1 MTSTP
6 EPSDSTAPAQTL
18 IEHLL
23 ELRRRLLHI
32 IFAALGVFILLMVT
46 PAYRYL
52 YDWVAAPLMDV
63 MPAGTSMIATHVTS
77 PLLVPMEL
85 AFYVSLFVTMPF
97 TLHQVWGF
105 IAPGLYQRE
114 KKLAVPLLTSSVLL
128 FYAGCAFA
136 YFVIFPLLF
145 KFFTSVAPEGVAVM
159 TDIGSY
165 LSFVITLF
173 IAFGVAFEM
182 PVFIILLVMSGL
194 VSHAQ
199 LVRARRY
206 VIVGCFIV
214 AMFITPPD
222 MFSQTLLAIPMCLL
236 YEVGLFCARSI
247 KGRSKDDEE
256 TQDKEDNDQN
266 EQS

>member
-1 MTSTP
+1 MTQTP
-6 EPSDSTAPAQTL
+6 EQPDQEPGSEATSQTL
-18 IEHLL
+18 IDHLL
-23 ELRRRLLHI
+23 ELRRRLLRVI
-32 IFAALGVFILLMVT
+32 GATLGVFILLMVT

-52 YDWVAAPLMDV
+52 YDWVAAPLMKV
-63 MPAGTSMIATHVTS
+63 MPHGTSMIATHVTS

-85 AFYVSLFVTMPF
+85 AFYVSLFVTMPY
-97 TLHQVWGF
+97 TLHQVWAF
-105 IAPGLYQRE
+105 ISPGLYQRE
-114 KKLAVPLLTSSVLL
+114 KKLAAPLLVSSVLL

-136 YFVIFPLLF
+136 YFIIFPLLF

-173 IAFGVAFEM
+173 IAFGVAFEL

-236 YEVGLFCARSI
+236 YEVGLIFARGI
-247 KGRSKDDEE
+247 KGRSKDDED
-256 TQDKEDNDQN
+256 TSDKES
-266 EQS
+266 EEK